1 MVAGYETTSTSL
13 ASCTYILATRPDVQ
27 SKLFAE
33 IDAQQCDGN
42 DNGNDELLAN
52 MTYMDMF
59 IREVLRMFP
68 VVTQAMARRCNAT
81 STVCG
86 YTVEKGLRLTC
97 CESEKAKLFVVGSV
111 IQPDVFSIHYSVDLW
126 GPEDPYVFAPERHAI
141 KRHPVAWMPFGIG
154 PRNCVGMRFAVIELK
169 LCLTRLLRQY
179 IILPGETLEEG
190 FQLNE
195 ISVIQPKAVNVKLTK
210 RSN

>member
-1 MVAGYETTSTSL
+1 MRSLHSHEVVGNIFLFMVAGYETTSTSL

-33 IDAQQCDGN
+33 IDAQQWNGN
-42 DNGNDELLAN
+42 DNEKDEFVAN
-52 MTYMDMF
+52 LTYMDMF

-97 CESEKAKLFVVGSV
+97 CQRDDESVCRRQRHSTGCVQYSLQCRSVGSRGSV
-111 IQPDVFSIHYSVDLW
+111 CVRTRTPCSKAASSGLDAIWYRSEELRGHALRCDRIETMLDATSSPVYHSAGGDTGRRLSI
-126 GPEDPYVFAPERHAI
+126 E
-141 KRHPVAWMPFGIG
+141 
-154 PRNCVGMRFAVIELK
+154 
-169 LCLTRLLRQY
+169 
-179 IILPGETLEEG
+179 
-190 FQLNE
+190 
-195 ISVIQPKAVNVKLTK
+195 
-210 RSN
+210 